1 MMFNS
6 KRQTKHDNR
15 PWQNQTRVTQ
25 KKTRKLRK
33 QPKVRRA
40 EAVSPALL
48 PNVVIPRT
56 AKSRQKRN
64 KRSIRF
70 PTIALKRL
78 ITSPRWISLGLMVIC
93 IASLTLIGYDQTF
106 YLDLIPVEGALTIP
120 PSEIVQASELGNRH
134 IFAADPNAA
143 AAQISALPGVIS
155 TTVTLQW
162 PNQVQIKVAEEAP
175 IAVWDQ
181 AGQQYWIDENGRLI
195 PARVRTVGLLQIQ
208 SELNDP
214 LNDIDFIP
222 TDVLDGALQLR
233 ELRPNIDHLYYR
245 PAGGLSYEDGRG
257 WRVYFGTGLDM
268 AQKLTVYERIVA
280 DLVARGLTPE
290 YVSVSNQERPYYK
303 SINGS
308 TVSDTAVSDS
318 NLDG

>member
-1 MMFNS
+1 MS
-6 KRQTKHDNR
+6 KTKRQTDRSQR
-15 PWQNQTRVTQ
+15 PWQNTPKAAPRNS
-25 KKTRKLRK
+25 RKLRK
-33 QPKVRRA
+33 QPRVRRA

-56 AKSRQKRN
+56 AKQRAKRN
-64 KRSIRF
+64 KKTIHF
-70 PTIALKRL
+70 PSATLKR
-78 ITSPRWISLGLMVIC
+78 IATSSRWISLGLLVIC
-93 IASLTLIGYDQTF
+93 VAALGLIGYDETF

-120 PSEIVQASELGNRH
+120 PSEIIQASELSNRH

-162 PNQVQIKVAEEAP
+162 PNQVRIRVAEQAP

-181 AGQQYWIDENGRLI
+181 AGQQYWVDDAGHLI

-208 SELNDP
+208 SEVNEP

-222 TDVLDGALQLR
+222 SDVLNGALQLR
-233 ELRPNIDHLYYR
+233 ELRPNIAQLYYR

-268 AQKLTVYERIVA
+268 AQKLVVYERIVT
-280 DLVARGLTPE
+280 DLLARGLTPE
-290 YVSVSNQERPYYK
+290 YISVSNQEKPFYK
-303 SINGS
+303 SLN
-308 TVSDTAVSDS
+308 DS
-318 NLDG
+318 AQNDPSLDSS

>member
-1 MMFNS
+1 MFRT
-6 KRQTKHDNR
+6 KRRTNRSQR
-15 PWQNQTRVTQ
+15 PWQNRP
-25 KKTRKLRK
+25 KAAARKARKLRK

-40 EAVSPALL
+40 EVASPALL

-56 AKSRQKRN
+56 AKRRQKRN

-70 PTIALKRL
+70 PTATLKR
-78 ITSPRWISLGLMVIC
+78 IVTSTRWISLGLLAIC
-93 IASLTLIGYDQTF
+93 IAALTLIGYDQSF

-143 AAQISALPGVIS
+143 AAHINALPGVIS

-181 AGQQYWIDENGRLI
+181 GGQQYWIDENGRLI

-208 SELNDP
+208 SELDDP

-222 TDVLDGALQLR
+222 IDILDGALQLR
-233 ELRPNIDHLYYR
+233 ELRPNIDSLYYR

-280 DLVARGLTPE
+280 DLLARGLTPE
-290 YVSVSNQERPYYK
+290 YVSVSNQERPFYK
-303 SINGS
+303 TLNGS
-308 TVSDTAVSDS
+308 AV
-318 NLDG
+318 DGASLNSS